1 MLTYM
6 PDEVLL
12 LNVHDLGERGG
23 GGTSP
28 DRISGVGYIE
38 QNGFSDGNH
47 TGDGLIDL
55 CVDRS
60 TKLF

>member
-23 GGTSP
+23 GTLP

-38 QNGFSDGNH
+38 QNGFSDGDH
-47 TGDGLIDL
+47 T
-55 CVDRS
+55 
-60 TKLF
+60 